1 MIYLCHMARILL
13 FSTKNSW
20 RNFGVKILGWPARA
34 TCLVSVPVIQ
44 LETGRTFCS
53 RQLCV
58 KIRDKKGVELL
69 LWSEKIKSFLLAV
82 AKLQKSSVFGMENI
96 PEEILQKIFSNLK
109 VVDYIRCSHSCKRF
123 RATCHD
129 KLTWQ
134 KILSKLKVCS

>member
-1 MIYLCHMARILL
+1 MIYLCHMIRIVLL
-13 FSTKNSW
+13 STKNSW

-69 LWSEKIKSFLLAV
+69 LWSEKIKSFFTWPNFKNRRFLEWKISLKKFYKRSLATWKLLITSDV
-82 AKLQKSSVFGMENI
+82 ATLVRDSGQHAMIN
-96 PEEILQKIFSNLK
+96 
-109 VVDYIRCSHSCKRF
+109 
-123 RATCHD
+123 
-129 KLTWQ
+129 
-134 KILSKLKVCS
+134 